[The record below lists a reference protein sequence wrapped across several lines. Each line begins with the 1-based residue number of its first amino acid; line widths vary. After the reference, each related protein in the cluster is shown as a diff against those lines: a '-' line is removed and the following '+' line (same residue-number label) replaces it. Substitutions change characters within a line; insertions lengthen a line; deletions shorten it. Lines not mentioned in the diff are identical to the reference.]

1 MYKKERKSWMKHLD
15 FTILD
20 IICLEL
26 AYALSYFMRFG
37 RKNEF
42 LNEEYQR
49 LAVVLILI
57 DICVVFFGESYKSIL
72 RRKNTQEF
80 KHVVVHTTIIVAGMM
95 VYGYWT
101 RQSDFSRQI
110 FLMFWGLSMIFEF
123 VGRSGLKNFIKKKM
137 MNDRN
142 LSAMIVVTTDEL
154 VESCLKEFENLPYRE
169 FAVHGVVVV
178 DAMRKGEI
186 IRGIPVVANADDF
199 FEYVKNNV
207 VDEVFINGNTIA
219 SSQALADDLLEMGVT
234 VHFNLV
240 HASKLMPNKV
250 IEDSAQAHGALY
262 KGKHVGSL
270 GDGAGFSFYPGKN
283 LGALGDAGAFVTN
296 DKELADKVRALGN
309 YGSDYKY
316 HHIYQGN
323 NSRLDEMQ
331 AAFLRIK
338 LKNLDR
344 WNANRIETAE
354 KYLAGIKNPEIALP
368 TIMPDTKHV
377 FHIFAIRCA
386 RRDEL
391 EKFLNEKGIGTNKHY
406 PIPMHLQGAYESLGI
421 KKGELPLAEEISATE
436 LSIPMYYGMTEE
448 ETGYVID
455 AINAF
460 K

>member
-199 FEYVKNNV
+199 FEYVK
-207 VDEVFINGNTIA
+207 
-219 SSQALADDLLEMGVT
+219 
-234 VHFNLV
+234 
-240 HASKLMPNKV
+240 
-250 IEDSAQAHGALY
+250 
-262 KGKHVGSL
+262 
-270 GDGAGFSFYPGKN
+270 
-283 LGALGDAGAFVTN
+283 
-296 DKELADKVRALGN
+296 
-309 YGSDYKY
+309 
-316 HHIYQGN
+316 
-323 NSRLDEMQ
+323 
-331 AAFLRIK
+331 
-338 LKNLDR
+338 
-344 WNANRIETAE
+344 
-354 KYLAGIKNPEIALP
+354 
-368 TIMPDTKHV
+368 IMW
-377 FHIFAIRCA
+377 
-386 RRDEL
+386 
-391 EKFLNEKGIGTNKHY
+391 
-406 PIPMHLQGAYESLGI
+406 
-421 KKGELPLAEEISATE
+421 
-436 LSIPMYYGMTEE
+436 
-448 ETGYVID
+448 
-455 AINAF
+455 
-460 K
+460 